1 MEMLKKKKEE
11 KSELVLSRMCG
22 VNLLKCRPI
31 STNLYRFGRNWT
43 FLPVFMMNAVQ
54 NMRPCFQMSRRHSL
68 SMMKRKQ
75 KPVFAYSGVIL
86 PFFRVSSFSP
96 LFPKRGEN
104 RSFLG
109 RLHFFRPLACAG
121 GCTKKKKKT
130 GFNPKNDEDFKN
142 TITFGIGHGQGPV

>member
-1 MEMLKKKKEE
+1 MLKKKKEE

-31 STNLYRFGRNWT
+31 STNLYRFRPK
-43 FLPVFMMNAVQ
+43 LDVFA
-54 NMRPCFQMSRRHSL
+54 CFHDECSPKDEAMFSDSRRHSL

-104 RSFLG
+104 RPFLG

-121 GCTKKKKKT
+121 GCTKKKKT

-142 TITFGIGHGQGPV
+142 TIIFGIGHG